1 MRHNESRVQRAS
13 VRWFRLQYPELSYL
27 LFSVPNGIYTTE
39 VQGRIAKEEGM
50 VAGVSDLLLLHPS
63 GDGAFHGLC
72 IEFKT
77 PKGRQSDNQK
87 RWQHEVEKAGY
98 KYVVVRSFDDFL
110 REIASFLKKF

>member
-77 PKGRQSDNQK
+77 PKGRQSDNQI